1 MSLFPTV
8 RISDPFPELDRVFDL
23 FISDTA
29 PTRNPTKNQ
38 SMHPRANVLSE
49 DSGYTIELAA
59 PGFSRGDFDIE
70 VNDDVLTISVSSED
84 NKEYTNKLTR
94 REFVYSSFSRSWS
107 LPKGTFVER
116 IEAEYQAGILNVSIP
131 MENKKSPNRKI
142 QVN

>member
-1 MSLFPTV
+1 
-8 RISDPFPELDRVFDL
+8 
-23 FISDTA
+23 
-29 PTRNPTKNQ
+29 
-38 SMHPRANVLSE
+38 MHPRANVLSE